1 MSNLALTAAPI
12 NFDNNDNENEN
23 NTKNNKS
30 KNKTIKNR
38 RAKNRIH
45 SVMKKVSFAPVDD
58 DNEMGD
64 FSPPPKPVSVGAQ
77 RTVRNENERQ
87 HQQNQE
93 NHVMGYERE
102 SDDEP
107 VNLES
112 YNNLESGLVREYY
125 KNFIPNINNMTN
137 NNVDENLLLEK
148 LDYMIHLLEEQKDV
162 KTGHVTEEVVLYSFL
177 GIFIIFVLDSFARAG
192 KYVR

>member
-12 NFDNNDNENEN
+12 NFDNNENEN
-23 NTKNNKS
+23 NTKSNKS

-87 HQQNQE
+87 HQENQE

>member
-12 NFDNNDNENEN
+12 NFDNNENEN

-93 NHVMGYERE
+93 NHAMGYERE